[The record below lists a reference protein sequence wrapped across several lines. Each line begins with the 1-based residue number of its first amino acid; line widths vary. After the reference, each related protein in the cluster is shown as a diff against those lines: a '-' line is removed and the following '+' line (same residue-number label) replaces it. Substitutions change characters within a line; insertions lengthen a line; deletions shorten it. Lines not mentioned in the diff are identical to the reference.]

1 MHILPLLSV
10 LTFYQCFFVS
20 IGCWQKGRIS
30 YFFDRIYMELLS
42 KRIFLFDGFN
52 RFQSRPCL
60 SQQMLD
66 CLPRSVNQHP
76 GTGKAHHP
84 SHLFP
89 HGGFVA
95 VYAALLACFL
105 FLPEGTVVQAGV
117 CIVQQL
123 FAPGAKRDILFFL
136 RQ

>member
-1 MHILPLLSV
+1 
-10 LTFYQCFFVS
+10 
-20 IGCWQKGRIS
+20 
-30 YFFDRIYMELLS
+30 MELVS
-42 KRIFLFDGFN
+42 KRIFLFDGFY

-105 FLPEGTVVQAGV
+105 FLPEGTAVQAGV

-123 FAPGAKRDILFFL
+123 FAPGAKRDILL
-136 RQ
+136 DVYKRQTEQ

>member
-1 MHILPLLSV
+1 
-10 LTFYQCFFVS
+10 
-20 IGCWQKGRIS
+20 
-30 YFFDRIYMELLS
+30 MELVS

-123 FAPGAKRDILFFL
+123 FAPGAKRDILFFFTDQYGFCSIL
-136 RQ
+136 ISVRIDAKVTKISKKPYLCTPKK